1 MKTSM
6 KFIAAPVFGAMVLG
20 MVAFTY
26 PAGGEWKVPD
36 TDQKVKNPVKAEK
49 ASIDAGAALYGKHCK
64 SCHGKAGEG
73 DGPKAAE
80 LKSELADFSAA
91 KFQGQSDGAL
101 FYKIL
106 KGRDEMPSF
115 SKKITEDNDVWSL
128 VNYLRTLKKK

>member
-6 KFIAAPVFGAMVLG
+6 KLIAAPVFGAMVLG

-26 PAGGEWKVPD
+26 PGGEWKVPD
-36 TDQKVKNPVKAEK
+36 TDQKVKNPVKADK
-49 ASIDAGAALYGKHCK
+49 ASQDAGAALYGKYCK

-80 LKSELADFSAA
+80 LKTELADFSQA
-91 KFQGQSDGAL
+91 KFQGQTDGSM
-101 FYKIL
+101 FYKVL

-115 SKKITEDNDVWSL
+115 AKKITEDNDVWNII
-128 VNYLRTLKKK
+128 NYVRTFKKK